1 MNAVLVDHLVCPR
14 CGPPN
19 GLVLLAHDVRDRRVH
34 EGEFGCP
41 NCRDRFPVVGGFGDL
56 RPPPRGPGPGGDGR
70 SGGEGKVGERR
81 SEGDKGVAGGEEG
94 VREEGVVGDEGGAVG
109 PGGPGEAGGG
119 VGGGGAPAGD
129 AGRDAGARAL
139 RMAAALGVT
148 QGPGMVVVPGS
159 CRDEAAG
166 LARLVRGIEVV
177 VVGWGGRGLAADGVS
192 AFVTGPGLPLRDGVV
207 RGVVAEGGSGVGW
220 WGECLRVL
228 MPGGRIVIAGA
239 TDAAREWVR
248 GAGLATLLDA
258 SGLLVA
264 ALPLPGAAPRMGRWM
279 GAAEKP
285 RP

>member
-56 RPPPRGPGPGGDGR
+56 RPPPRGPGPGDDGH
-70 SGGEGKVGERR
+70 SGGEVAVG
-81 SEGDKGVAGGEEG
+81 GGEEEG
-94 VREEGVVGDEGGAVG
+94 REEGVVGDEGGVVG
-109 PGGPGEAGGG
+109 PGVPGGVGSG

-129 AGRDAGARAL
+129 AGGDAGARAL

-248 GAGLATLLDA
+248 GAGLATVLDE

-264 ALPLPGAAPRMGRWM
+264 AFPLPGAAPRMGRWM